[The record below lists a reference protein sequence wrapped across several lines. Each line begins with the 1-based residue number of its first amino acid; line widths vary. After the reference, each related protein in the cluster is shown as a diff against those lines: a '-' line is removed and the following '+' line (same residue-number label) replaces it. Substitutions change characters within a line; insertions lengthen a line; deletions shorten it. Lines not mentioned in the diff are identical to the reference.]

1 MGKHNVTG
9 GWGTPDIVV
18 GSLLQRVGHPNLVV
32 FAMGAETIRIAKH
45 NLAVVVS
52 WSSIEILGVIHLRGF
67 VSMQKTSAHQKQP
80 MAEDNSGFIVEE
92 GGLFVGFL
100 HNPFL
105 AGDREHRDSL
115 VSASLEARGR

>member
-1 MGKHNVTG
+1 MGV
-9 GWGTPDIVV
+9 
-18 GSLLQRVGHPNLVV
+18 
-32 FAMGAETIRIAKH
+32 ETIRIAKH
-45 NLAVVVS
+45 NLAVDVS
-52 WSSIEILGVIHLRGF
+52 WSSIGILGVIHLQGF

-105 AGDREHRDSL
+105 VGDREC
-115 VSASLEARGR
+115 